1 MTAATLALPVSAQ
14 DSGKITEDPL
24 ELTIH
29 FHFRDK
35 YVYSEKWPV
44 EQKAAEITN
53 IHVRNVASLATTSSR
68 DAFNLLIASG
78 NLPDIVGGD
87 ANGGLKED
95 FIRYGLEGA
104 FIPLDELIEENAP
117 NLKAFFD
124 SHKEIRNAISGPDG
138 KLASSA
144 RHQ

>member
-1 MTAATLALPVSAQ
+1 M
-14 DSGKITEDPL
+14 
-24 ELTIH
+24 
-29 FHFRDK
+29 
-35 YVYSEKWPV
+35 

-87 ANGGLKED
+87 ATGGLKED

-104 FIPLDELIEENAP
+104 FIPLDDLIEENAP
-117 NLKAFFD
+117 TSRHSSTAT
-124 SHKEIRNAISGPDG
+124 RISATPSPDRTASSISSLTSLMASSRAVG
-138 KLASSA
+138 SSA
-144 RHQ
+144 RIGSTSLG